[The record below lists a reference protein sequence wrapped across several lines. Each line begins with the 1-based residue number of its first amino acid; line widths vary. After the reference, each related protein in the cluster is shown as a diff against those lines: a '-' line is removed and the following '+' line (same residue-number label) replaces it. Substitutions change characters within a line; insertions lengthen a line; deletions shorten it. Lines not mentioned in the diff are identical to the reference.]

1 MTFLAPCLFGLES
14 VLAYEIGRIG
24 GENIVTTDGRVQ
36 FDGDAALLVRA
47 NLRLRTAERV
57 CISLGSFKAETFQEL
72 IDESEKL
79 PFEEYIGPADAFP
92 VAGWTLKSKLFSMS
106 SCQSIIKK
114 AAVNRLMKM
123 HKRQFLPE
131 KGATHQIR
139 FSVMKDIFT
148 VMLDTS
154 GSGLHKR
161 GYRTEA
167 GEAPIKET
175 LAAGI
180 IDLARIRADDFAADP
195 MCGSGTFL
203 IESAMRAMNIAPGL
217 LRQFAAE
224 KWDLLP
230 ESVWRDEREQAKS
243 EITRDVGFSAV
254 GNDIDPAVL
263 ELACA
268 NAKRAGVDD
277 KIRFEKR
284 SIMDFKMDSGVVLCN
299 PPYGERLLEDT
310 EAEKLYRD
318 MGKVMRKKPGVK
330 YYVIGPEEFEKA
342 FGRRADR
349 KRKLYNGMI
358 QCHLY
363 MYFKD

>member
-1 MTFLAPCLFGLES
+1 MTFTAPCLFGLES
-14 VLAYEIGRIG
+14 VLAFEAGRIG

-36 FDGDAALLVRA
+36 FDGDVSLLPRA
-47 NLRLRTAERV
+47 NIRLRTAERV
-57 CISLGSFKAETFQEL
+57 CILLGSFKAETFQEL
-72 IDESEKL
+72 IDQSEKL
-79 PFEEYIGPADAFP
+79 PFEDFIGPLDAFP
-92 VAGWTLKSKLFSMS
+92 VTGWTLKSKLFSMS

-131 KGATHQIR
+131 KGAVHQIR

-154 GSGLHKR
+154 GPGLHKR

-180 IDLARIRADDFAADP
+180 IDLARIRADDTVMDP

-217 LRQFAAE
+217 LREFAAE
-224 KWDLLP
+224 KWALVP
-230 ESVWRDEREQAKS
+230 ESVWRDERESARS
-243 EITRDVGFSAV
+243 EINRDAAFRAIGS
-254 GNDIDPAVL
+254 DIDPAVL
-263 ELACA
+263 EVAAA

-277 KIRFEKR
+277 KISFER
-284 SIMDFKMDSGVVLCN
+284 RDISDFEVQGGIVLCN
-299 PPYGERLLEDT
+299 PPYGERLLED
-310 EAEKLYRD
+310 ADALKLYRA
-318 MGKVMRKKPGVK
+318 MGKAMPKKPGAK
-330 YYVIGPEEFEKA
+330 YYIIGPEEFERA
-342 FGRRADR
+342 FGRKADR
-349 KRKLYNGMI
+349 RRKLYNGMI
-358 QCHLY
+358 ECQLY
-363 MYFKD
+363 MYFK